1 MKRRKLL
8 EHPVLRKYLPLVH
21 EDLTSVYSRD
31 LQKWL
36 VVAPIIGLTTGLAI
50 TGIAALLLGW
60 LWPAV
65 LNYYLAHHWAIIP
78 GLVISFAVTGLIM
91 QFLTPNP
98 DEHSTE
104 EIIRSY
110 HEHEG
115 DIDMRPFFPKLIAAI
130 TTVGFGGSAALE
142 GPSIYGG
149 AAIGSWVWT
158 KIRRFRFDNRDRRIM
173 LICGAAAGMS
183 AVFRAP
189 LTGIVFALEMPY
201 RDDLAH
207 EALVPS
213 LIASVV
219 SYVTLGSF
227 LGSTPLFNFP
237 VAYTYH
243 RNDLYWS
250 ALLGL
255 LVGIVAMAFVVTFRR
270 ARVFFVNWRVPH
282 WVKLTVGGLLTGLC
296 GVLFLH
302 LYNGNL
308 VPLGPNYEAVG
319 AILDKAHSSSQL
331 LVFSGL
337 KLGATIFTLAAGG
350 VSAMF
355 VPLFLTG
362 GSLGTAFAQSIV
374 HSPALGLY
382 AAVGMASFISAGYK
396 TPLAAV
402 VFVAEATGG
411 HAFIIPALIG
421 AAVAYAVSGDAS
433 ASGDQKLHETAKA
446 LPLRYIPVSE
456 IMQQQIISAPA
467 NISIGEFV
475 KTLTPDVLHEA
486 FPVFD
491 KQTLLGAVNPL
502 CITRIAPEK
511 WARTSL
517 RDVVDQ
523 RVGTVAPDTDVM
535 EALRL
540 LTTEHRQPMLLVV
553 TSGGDVQG
561 IVTKSDILRVL
572 KDYGSA
578 TEHEKNNAE
587 HENLKEHSPE
597 LN

>member
-1 MKRRKLL
+1 MRETEKSARKKRNLVLQHPLL
-8 EHPVLRKYLPLVH
+8 RRYLPLVQ
-21 EDLTSVYSRD
+21 EDLTAVYSRD

-36 VVAPIIGLTTGLAI
+36 IIAPIIGIATGLTI
-50 TGIAALLLGW
+50 TVIAVVILRK

-65 LNYYLAHHWAIIP
+65 LGYYLRHHWAIVP
-78 GLVISFAVTGLIM
+78 GMVLAFAVTGLIM
-91 QFLTPNP
+91 QYMTSDP

-104 EIIRSY
+104 EVIRSY
-110 HEHEG
+110 HEHQG
-115 DIDMRPFFPKLIAAI
+115 DIDMRPFAPKLAAAV

-149 AAIGSWVWT
+149 AAIGSWLWA
-158 KIRRFRFDNRDRRIM
+158 KLKGLRLESRDRRIM

-219 SYVTLGSF
+219 AFVTQSSF
-227 LGSTPLFNFP
+227 LGSSPLFNF
-237 VAYTYH
+237 AGATSFRH
-243 RNDLYWS
+243 RDLYWS

-255 LVGIVAMAFVVTFRR
+255 IIGLIAMAFVVTFRR
-270 ARVFFVNWRVPH
+270 VRTFVVKWDVPH
-282 WVKLTVGGLLTGLC
+282 WTKLSLGGLLTGLC

-302 LYNGNL
+302 IYQGTL
-308 VPLGPNYEAVG
+308 VPLGPNYEAVPN
-319 AILDKAHSSSQL
+319 ILNLHHGTL
-331 LVFSGL
+331 ELINFSGL
-337 KLGATIFTLAAGG
+337 KLAATIFTLGSGG

-362 GSLGTAFAQSIV
+362 GALGTAFAQSVV
-374 HSPALGLY
+374 HSPAFGLY

-421 AAVAYAVSGDAS
+421 AAVAYVVSGDAS
-433 ASGDQKLHETAKA
+433 ASGDQRLHEGVKLHE
-446 LPLRYIPVSE
+446 LRGIPVSE
-456 IMQQQIISAPA
+456 VMQQQMVSAQA
-467 NISIGEFV
+467 ALTVREFAG
-475 KTLTPDVLHEA
+475 TLSPHSRHEA
-486 FPVFD
+486 FPVFEG
-491 KQTLLGAVNPL
+491 TELLGAVTLWSVVRVSPERWGTTTIREL
-502 CITRIAPEK
+502 IDRRIHTVSPEC
-511 WARTSL
+511 
-517 RDVVDQ
+517 DVS
-523 RVGTVAPDTDVM
+523 

-540 LTTEHRQPMLLVV
+540 LLSEHKQPMLLVV
-553 TSGGDVQG
+553 SADGQMKG
-561 IVTKSDILRVL
+561 IVTKTDILQTFKIRREV
-572 KDYGSA
+572 
-578 TEHEKNNAE
+578 
-587 HENLKEHSPE
+587 PE
-597 LN
+597 LREAVPVTD

>member
-1 MKRRKLL
+1 MEAKRSATRRRAWVLQ
-8 EHPVLRKYLPLVH
+8 HPLLRKYLPLVH
-21 EDLTSVYSRD
+21 EDLTAVYSRD

-36 VVAPIIGLTTGLAI
+36 IIAPIIGVTTGLVI
-50 TGIAALLLGW
+50 TGITVIVLGK

-65 LNYYLAHHWAIIP
+65 LSYYLRHHWAIVP
-78 GLVISFAVTGLIM
+78 GMVLGFAVTGLIM
-91 QFLTPNP
+91 QFMTSDP

-104 EIIRSY
+104 EVIRSY
-110 HEHEG
+110 HEHQG
-115 DIDMRPFFPKLIAAI
+115 DIDMRPFLPKLAAAI

-149 AAIGSWVWT
+149 GAIGSWLWT
-158 KIRRFRFDNRDRRIM
+158 KLQRLRLDSRDRRIM

-219 SYVTLGSF
+219 SFVTLSSF
-227 LGSTPLFNFP
+227 LGSSPLFNF
-237 VAYTYH
+237 AGATSYRH
-243 RNDLYWS
+243 RDLYWS

-255 LVGIVAMAFVVTFRR
+255 IIGLIAMAFVVTFRR
-270 ARVFFVNWRVPH
+270 ARSFFVKWSVPH
-282 WVKLTVGGLLTGLC
+282 WIKLSIGGLLTALC
-296 GVLFLH
+296 GLLFLH
-302 LYNGNL
+302 IYQGSL
-308 VPLGPNYEAVG
+308 VPIGPNYEAVG
-319 AILDKAHSSSQL
+319 NILNGHHSTLEL
-331 LVFSGL
+331 LNFSGL
-337 KLGATIFTLAAGG
+337 KLAATIFTLGSGG

-362 GSLGTAFAQSIV
+362 GALGTAFAQSLV
-374 HSPALGLY
+374 HNPSFGLY

-421 AAVAYAVSGDAS
+421 AAVAYLTSGDAS
-433 ASGDQKLHETAKA
+433 ASGDQRLHEGVK
-446 LPLRYIPVSE
+446 LRELRGIPVSE
-456 IMQQQIISAPA
+456 VMQQQMVSAQA
-467 NISIGEFV
+467 SLNLREFASI
-475 KTLTPDVLHEA
+475 LSPHSRHEA

-491 KQTLLGAVNPL
+491 GDELLGAVTLWSVVRVP
-502 CITRIAPEK
+502 PDH
-511 WARTSL
+511 WATTTI
-517 RDVVDQ
+517 RDLIDKQ
-523 RVGTVAPDTDVM
+523 IHTVSPDCDVS

-540 LTTEHRQPMLLVV
+540 LLSEHKQPMLLVV
-553 TSGGDVQG
+553 SADGHMKG
-561 IVTKSDILRVL
+561 IVTKTDILQTL
-572 KDYGSA
+572 KIRREPPMQLNSA
-578 TEHEKNNAE
+578 IQTTD
-587 HENLKEHSPE
+587 
-597 LN
+597 